1 MASLIIWP
9 REKIDHL
16 KFLSKDFIRRD
27 EVLDSPGG
35 KKASPKKSNKATPAL
50 KTPRT
55 GRKALGL
62 KTPKV
67 IGKTPKVAKSVK
79 KMTLWS
85 EVVQKN
91 LGKTPK
97 KVMKAGA
104 VKGFKVR
111 KVKKTKVATKTPRKV
126 KTASTS
132 STGHANSP
140 ETITITKKAKTPKKV
155 IGTPNANTPKSPTIK
170 TPKADSPKIRTPKA
184 GTPKVKTPKS
194 ETPKASRAE
203 KMTTPETQ
211 VLVAS
216 AKKSSEKRFPKRLS
230 HVGTHA
236 VLAKSV
242 TSTPENKHLSKVLGT
257 PRSARAP
264 KGSPSTP
271 FLASQLSQ
279 SLSSTPGQLNV
290 TDFDFES
297 QQTPAVPLSAL
308 VSPLSTSSKG
318 RRGRK
323 QRGGD
328 ELTVA
333 SLSTTPIADYTN
345 VAGIRKL
352 MKTPGLPPKS
362 PMNDLTNVAGVKGL
376 MRSPR
381 EQAGPKNDLS
391 DMTGVKKILATPK
404 VHKQHKD
411 DLTDVQGVKKLMATP
426 KLQRDPK
433 NDLSD
438 VKGVKKM
445 MATPKAQKG
454 PKNDLTDVAGV
465 KQVMATPKAQKD
477 PKNDLS
483 DVTGVKQI
491 MATPKVTKGPRN
503 ELEDLRG
510 VKSLVGTPKTD
521 KGPRNELDDLR
532 GVKETLG
539 TPKPPPNT
547 PVNDLSDLRGVK
559 QLVDTPRQHK
569 EGANVLEDLRGV
581 KSLLK
586 TPKPAAGD
594 EDAVVDFSGV
604 ADLVAT
610 PVSGEPSTSTT
621 SSSKRKTDSSLER
634 SSSKKARAAEDS
646 EASTSRVVRSPT
658 KSPTKTAR
666 GTSSPGVTIPKFDLG
681 GLENQENIAPEEAN
695 VKVSS
700 EQNVSSSNA
709 TTESAPTKR
718 GRGKKVVEPVAET
731 KKIEESSTEVQAEV
745 ASKEVEEV
753 NYEKMLKKDL
763 LGECIKR
770 GIEMD
775 NKSTKAV
782 IITAL
787 RASQNAQPTEVEEGE
802 QAVEKIEQ
810 VGRGRKGR
818 PGLVQQ
824 EQLKENLTP
833 VKKGRVPVVM
843 EEEKEKEERIVTPV
857 KTTRGKKVLQDV
869 PVDNEQVPTDQK
881 PRRGRGKKAQE
892 EIVVVEE
899 EKVKKSEESSS
910 QRRRGARKVVVVEEV
925 KEAAEPVAPVEDP
938 ASPVLKTSAQPKRG
952 AKKGKGKVK
961 GFSQYCACAYYDLF
975 NQFNLQKRILII
987 MR

>member
-1 MASLIIWP
+1 M
-9 REKIDHL
+9 
-16 KFLSKDFIRRD
+16 
-27 EVLDSPGG
+27 
-35 KKASPKKSNKATPAL
+35 
-50 KTPRT
+50 
-55 GRKALGL
+55 
-62 KTPKV
+62 
-67 IGKTPKVAKSVK
+67 
-79 KMTLWS
+79 
-85 EVVQKN
+85 
-91 LGKTPK
+91 
-97 KVMKAGA
+97 
-104 VKGFKVR
+104 
-111 KVKKTKVATKTPRKV
+111 
-126 KTASTS
+126 
-132 STGHANSP
+132 
-140 ETITITKKAKTPKKV
+140 
-155 IGTPNANTPKSPTIK
+155 
-170 TPKADSPKIRTPKA
+170 
-184 GTPKVKTPKS
+184 
-194 ETPKASRAE
+194 
-203 KMTTPETQ
+203 
-211 VLVAS
+211 
-216 AKKSSEKRFPKRLS
+216 KSSEKRFPKRLS

-236 VLAKSV
+236 VLAKSA

-308 VSPLSTSSKG
+308 VSPLSSSSKV

-438 VKGVKKM
+438 VKGVKK
-445 MATPKAQKG
+445 
-454 PKNDLTDVAGV
+454 
-465 KQVMATPKAQKD
+465 VMATPKAQKD

-731 KKIEESSTEVQAEV
+731 KKIEESSTEVTEVQAEV

-763 LGECIKR
+763 IGECIKR

-787 RASQNAQPTEVEEGE
+787 RASQNAQPTEVEEEE
-802 QAVEKIEQ
+802 QAVEKMEK

-833 VKKGRVPVVM
+833 VKKGRVPVV
-843 EEEKEKEERIVTPV
+843 
-857 KTTRGKKVLQDV
+857 
-869 PVDNEQVPTDQK
+869 
-881 PRRGRGKKAQE
+881 
-892 EIVVVEE
+892 
-899 EKVKKSEESSS
+899 
-910 QRRRGARKVVVVEEV
+910 
-925 KEAAEPVAPVEDP
+925 
-938 ASPVLKTSAQPKRG
+938 
-952 AKKGKGKVK
+952 
-961 GFSQYCACAYYDLF
+961 
-975 NQFNLQKRILII
+975 
-987 MR
+987 